1 MKRGILIKELGY
13 YVVIDAKPESQNW
26 VSYFVYEAC
35 EGFAPNE
42 PKQWYLTTEED
53 PQGFSLTLDEYKQAF
68 YTMSGSV
75 VWRGVWD
82 VRVYFKDEE
91 YFDTD
96 FDGLHKVYTQI
107 TELLKQELRIDNPDI
122 YE

>member
-1 MKRGILIKELGY
+1 MKRGILIKDLGY
-13 YVVIDAKPESQNW
+13 YVVVDTKPNSTNCLN
-26 VSYFVYEAC
+26 YYVYEAF
-35 EGFAPNE
+35 EASAPNE
-42 PKQWYLTTEED
+42 PKQWYLTTQED
-53 PQGFSLTLDEYKQAF
+53 RQGCCLTLDQCQEAF

-82 VRVYFKDEE
+82 VRLYFYDEE

-96 FDGLHKVYTQI
+96 FDNLHKVYTQI
-107 TELLKQELRIDNPDI
+107 TELLKEELWSRNPDI